1 VLHEL
6 PLVMV
11 GNFGTPRR
19 HYFPFAFAVFCSGD
33 NPPAFVSGSFGSW
46 STKALSIKYVP
57 STVRA
62 AAAIIAKTIRMI
74 ERLLN
79 SNSLGRLG
87 GSLCP
92 HPQPDLDQAA
102 GSWLR
107 LSRQVYKHGSAGSL
121 GLSERFKRL
130 TAQHDGGRVEFE
142 LAPGGHET
150 GRPLKA
156 GTSAALMADHERK
169 AVAGRAPNFHILDGN
184 TVEVQVYFAAPS
196 ADYQTF
202 RDYRF
207 DSELIPRKAAEIPCG
222 QSRVCGGLAS
232 YTRAG

>member
-79 SNSLGRLG
+79 SNYLGRLG
-87 GSLCP
+87 GSLISSPSARSRPGGGEFGYDFLVRCTSMA
-92 HPQPDLDQAA
+92 LQARSA
-102 GSWLR
+102 SANVLKGEPPNLMACVLNSSW
-107 LSRQVYKHGSAGSL
+107 RQVATK
-121 GLSERFKRL
+121 
-130 TAQHDGGRVEFE
+130 
-142 LAPGGHET
+142 PGG
-150 GRPLKA
+150 P
-156 GTSAALMADHERK
+156 
-169 AVAGRAPNFHILDGN
+169 
-184 TVEVQVYFAAPS
+184 
-196 ADYQTF
+196 
-202 RDYRF
+202 
-207 DSELIPRKAAEIPCG
+207 
-222 QSRVCGGLAS
+222 
-232 YTRAG
+232 